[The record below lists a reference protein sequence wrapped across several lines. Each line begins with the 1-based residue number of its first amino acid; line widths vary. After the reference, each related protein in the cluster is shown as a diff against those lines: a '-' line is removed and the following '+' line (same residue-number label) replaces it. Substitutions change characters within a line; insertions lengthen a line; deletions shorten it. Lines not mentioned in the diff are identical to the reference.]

1 MVVLAAGMGSRYG
14 GLKQLDQL
22 GPAGETIM
30 DYSVFD
36 ARRAG
41 IDKVVFVIR
50 SEFEAEFRHRVA
62 ARYEHAVDVHYAF
75 QGIPE
80 GRSKPWGTAHALLS
94 AREKVD
100 EPHLVVNADD
110 FYGAPAY
117 RTGAAQL
124 TQMAGDAAQ
133 VGMVGYRLDNTLS
146 AHGGVSRGL
155 CTVEDGLLQ
164 GIVETHGLERG
175 GGSGGSGH
183 SHGDLVRDEGGNT
196 HPADTVVSLNFW
208 LMNPPVLMEI
218 ANRFE
223 RFAAANAGPSTAEFE
238 MPTVVD
244 ELRRDGVCG
253 VQVHTTD
260 ARWAG
265 VTYRDDAAVV
275 SAQLASYAEA
285 EEYPNP
291 LWPAS

>member
-50 SEFEAEFRHRVA
+50 REFEAEFRERVA
-62 ARYEHAVDVHYAF
+62 ARYEQAIDVHYAF

-80 GRSKPWGTAHALLS
+80 ERSKPWGTAHALIS
-94 AREKVD
+94 ARDRVD
-100 EPHLVVNADD
+100 EPHLVINADD

-124 TQMAGDAAQ
+124 GQMTGDSAQ

-155 CTVEDGLLQ
+155 CQVEGGLLQ
-164 GIVETHGLERG
+164 GIVETRGLERD
-175 GGSGGSGH
+175 
-183 SHGDLVRDEGGNT
+183 GDGDGDGERVRDEGGNS

-208 LMNPPVLMEI
+208 LMNPPVLAEM

-265 VTYRDDAAVV
+265 VTYREDAALV
-275 SAQLASYAEA
+275 SAQLAAYADVG
-285 EEYPNP
+285 EYPNP

>member
-14 GLKQLDQL
+14 GLKQLDQV

-36 ARRAG
+36 AQRAG
-41 IDKVVFVIR
+41 IGKVVFVIR
-50 SEFEAEFRHRVA
+50 REFEAEFRERVA
-62 ARYEHAVDVHYAF
+62 ARYERALDVHYAF

-80 GRSKPWGTAHALLS
+80 ERSKPWGTAHALVS
-94 AREKVD
+94 ARESVD
-100 EPHLVVNADD
+100 EPHLVINADD

-124 TQMAGDAAQ
+124 AQMAGDAAQ

-146 AHGGVSRGL
+146 THGGVSRGL
-155 CTVEDGLLQ
+155 CKVEGGLLQ
-164 GIVETHGLERG
+164 GIVETRGLERDG
-175 GGSGGSGH
+175 G
-183 SHGDLVRDEGGNT
+183 LIRDEGGNT
-196 HPADTVVSLNFW
+196 HPADTLVSLNFW
-208 LMNPPVLMEI
+208 LMNPAVLAEL
-218 ANRFE
+218 ADRFQ

-253 VQVHTTD
+253 VQVHTTE
-260 ARWAG
+260 AHWAG
-265 VTYRDDAAVV
+265 VTYREDAALV
-275 SAQLASYAEA
+275 SAQLAAYADA
-285 EEYPNP
+285 GEYPNP
-291 LWPAS
+291 LWPTS